1 MQRWH
6 RVCSHVLRQLPS
18 LDEETTMKTRLQ
30 QLNMND
36 LATLYLVIG
45 LVVGLALK

>member
-1 MQRWH
+1 
-6 RVCSHVLRQLPS
+6 
-18 LDEETTMKTRLQ
+18 MKTRLQ

-45 LVVGLALK
+45 LVVGLAFR

>member
-1 MQRWH
+1 M
-6 RVCSHVLRQLPS
+6 PS
-18 LDEETTMKTRLQ
+18 LDKETTMKTRLQ

-45 LVVGLALK
+45 LVVGLAFR

>member
-1 MQRWH
+1 
-6 RVCSHVLRQLPS
+6 
-18 LDEETTMKTRLQ
+18 MKTRLQ

>member
-1 MQRWH
+1 
-6 RVCSHVLRQLPS
+6 
-18 LDEETTMKTRLQ
+18 MKTRLQ

-45 LVVGLALK
+45 LVVGLAIK